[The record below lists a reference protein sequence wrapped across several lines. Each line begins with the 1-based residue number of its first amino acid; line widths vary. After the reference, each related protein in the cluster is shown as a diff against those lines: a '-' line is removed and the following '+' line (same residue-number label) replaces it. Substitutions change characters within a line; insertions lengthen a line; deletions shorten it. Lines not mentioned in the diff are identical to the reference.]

1 MDKVSK
7 IILMAEKII
16 WLVPKISR
24 NLIQTDQSERDHQSK
39 GGWPSRDLGYWQGPM
54 WAQPG
59 PAICKDKQ
67 HRKHKTS
74 FFQDQFRQLFNKSF
88 C

>member
-1 MDKVSK
+1 MGKVSK

-16 WLVPKISR
+16 WLLPKISR

-39 GGWPSRDLGYWQGPM
+39 GGWPSRDLGCWQGPM

-59 PAICKDKQ
+59 PAICKDK
-67 HRKHKTS
+67 
-74 FFQDQFRQLFNKSF
+74 
-88 C
+88 